1 MIELNEG
8 EMLADKF
15 WINPDS
21 KMIWVKD
28 NHIKTIV
35 ENPTQFDCDE
45 KIDLKQQLKNYTYL
59 FGYDE
64 IKYKPLDVFFENNNI
79 IKQLKLFEHSFYK
92 KGFVWCELKEDVLTV
107 RTSRENFF
115 WEALDDLKEN
125 LKDFK
130 EIHFMQVL
138 EDGRF
143 VMKRLVGQNEI
154 NIYMQERIFPRRGKY
169 MVEQIKEKK
178 RFNIFKFIHKLYAK
192 KTKTN

>member
-1 MIELNEG
+1 
-8 EMLADKF
+8 MLADKF

-64 IKYKPLDVFFENNNI
+64 IKYKPLDVFFQNNNI

-92 KGFVWCELKEDVLTV
+92 KGFVWCELKEDVLSV

-169 MVEQIKEKK
+169 VVEEIKEIKP
-178 RFNIFKFIHKLYAK
+178 FNIFKFINILYAK

>member
-35 ENPTQFDCDE
+35 ENPTLFECDG
-45 KIDLKQQLKNYTYL
+45 KSDLDRQLKNHMYL
-59 FGYDE
+59 FGFDE
-64 IKYKPLDVFFENNNI
+64 VKYKSLDEFYEKVDKNI
-79 IKQLKLFEHSFYK
+79 IKELKVFEHSFYK

-143 VMKRLVGQNEI
+143 MMKRLVGQNEI

-178 RFNIFKFIHKLYAK
+178 RFNIFKFIHNLYA
-192 KTKTN
+192 